1 MNTNSDVDFYLA
13 MRRKY
18 KTEHVDVIDSLWSRA
33 SAKLGSIG
41 LTVYTDEGQELIATD
56 YLNYFKY

>member
-1 MNTNSDVDFYLA
+1 MNTTNDVDFYLA

-18 KTEHVDVIDSLWSRA
+18 KIESVDMIDSLWVKA
-33 SAKLGSIG
+33 SAKLGSMG

-56 YLNYFKY
+56 YFNHFKY